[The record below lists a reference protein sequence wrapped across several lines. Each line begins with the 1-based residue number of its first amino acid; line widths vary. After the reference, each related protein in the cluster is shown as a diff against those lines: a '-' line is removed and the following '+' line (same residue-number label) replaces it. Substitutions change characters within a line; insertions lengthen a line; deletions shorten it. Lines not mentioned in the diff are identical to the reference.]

1 MNKVT
6 ALFFGVF
13 GLSSLAC
20 FAQETPTQIPDAP
33 TPSVASSANRTYSP
47 PTQSERFK
55 SYLRQTYGLRSIF
68 EAGMHA
74 GIAQARDNPSQWP
87 EGAEGFGDRL
97 GSAYGE
103 IVVRGTTEY
112 ALADLF
118 REDVRRVRCSHP
130 CSESRFK
137 IAFDNTFLARKGE
150 DGHEAF
156 SVARFV
162 SPFSGSAVAVNTWY
176 PSGSTGGKNIAAEA
190 LVQFGYRYIRNLIW

>member
-1 MNKVT
+1 MKKAT
-6 ALFFGVF
+6 ALLFGVF

-20 FAQETPTQIPDAP
+20 IAQETPTQVPDTP
-33 TPSVASSANRTYSP
+33 TPSATRLANRPYSP
-47 PTQSERFK
+47 PTQGERFK
-55 SYLRQTYGLRSIF
+55 SYLKQTYGIMSLF

-87 EGAEGFGDRL
+87 EGAEGYGDRF

-130 CSESRFK
+130 CGESRFK
-137 IAFDNTFLARKGE
+137 IAFDNTFLARKGD

-156 SVARFV
+156 SVARV
-162 SPFSGSAVAVNTWY
+162 ISPFSGSAVAVNTWY
-176 PSGSTGGKNIAAEA
+176 PGGSGGKDIAKEA
-190 LVQFGYRYIRNLIW
+190 ALQFGLRYIRNLIR